1 MTKKVL
7 AGFLVG
13 GAAAFGAWQ
22 ALSADKKKQ
31 IKQAVA
37 DKTHDAV
44 DYATD
49 YAINALDLADG
60 MVQDVKEQAVDKFGD
75 RFSDLADSVKKGADT
90 VKKSADTVKK
100 SADQAVNHFTN
111 DDFDEQTA
119 QIREELAKAQ
129 SDNSSQDDIVID
141 KTTDASEENNDA
153 DASQDDHSSSSDQ
166 D

>member
-37 DKTHDAV
+37 DKTHDA
-44 DYATD
+44 
-49 YAINALDLADG
+49 LDLADG

-75 RFSDLADSVKKGADT
+75 KFSDLAGSVKKG
-90 VKKSADTVKK
+90 ADTVKK

-129 SDNSSQDDIVID
+129 SDTSSQDDIVID
-141 KTTDASEENNDA
+141 KTADASDEDNDA
-153 DASQDDHSSSSDQ
+153 ASQDDRSSSNDQ

>member
-22 ALSADKKKQ
+22 SLSADKKKQ

-60 MVQDVKEQAVDKFGD
+60 MVQDVKEQAVDKFGEA
-75 RFSDLADSVKKGADT
+75 FEQTGAVKGADN
-90 VKKSADTVKK
+90 VHINLEPD
-100 SADQAVNHFTN
+100 
-111 DDFDEQTA
+111 
-119 QIREELAKAQ
+119 
-129 SDNSSQDDIVID
+129 QDDIT
-141 KTTDASEENNDA
+141 KLDAFAKQLVEKA
-153 DASQDDHSSSSDQ
+153 AQD
-166 D
+166 

>member
-75 RFSDLADSVKKGADT
+75 KFSDLAGSVKKRT
-90 VKKSADTVKK
+90 LIRLKKVLIKRSIILPTMILTNRPLRLEKNLPK
-100 SADQAVNHFTN
+100 PNPTPQAKMT
-111 DDFDEQTA
+111 
-119 QIREELAKAQ
+119 
-129 SDNSSQDDIVID
+129 S
-141 KTTDASEENNDA
+141 
-153 DASQDDHSSSSDQ
+153 
-166 D
+166 

>member
-22 ALSADKKKQ
+22 SLSADKKKQ

-75 RFSDLADSVKKGADT
+75 LAGSVKKGADT
-90 VKKSADTVKK
+90 VKKSAD
-100 SADQAVNHFTN
+100 QAVNNFTN

-129 SDNSSQDDIVID
+129 SDTSSQDDIVID
-141 KTTDASEENNDA
+141 KTADASDEDNDA
-153 DASQDDHSSSSDQ
+153 ASQDDHSSSSNQ

>member
-1 MTKKVL
+1 MTKSFSW
-7 AGFLVG
+7 FLVG

-22 ALSADKKKQ
+22 ALSTDKKKQ

-75 RFSDLADSVKKGADT
+75 KFSDLAGSVKKALIRL
-90 VKKSADTVKK
+90 KKC
-100 SADQAVNHFTN
+100 
-111 DDFDEQTA
+111 
-119 QIREELAKAQ
+119 
-129 SDNSSQDDIVID
+129 
-141 KTTDASEENNDA
+141 
-153 DASQDDHSSSSDQ
+153 
-166 D
+166 

>member
-22 ALSADKKKQ
+22 SLSADKKKQ

-75 RFSDLADSVKKGADT
+75 KFSDLAGSVKKGADT
-90 VKKSADTVKK
+90 VKKVLIKRSIILPTMILTNRPLRLEKNLPK
-100 SADQAVNHFTN
+100 PNPTPQAKMT
-111 DDFDEQTA
+111 
-119 QIREELAKAQ
+119 
-129 SDNSSQDDIVID
+129 S
-141 KTTDASEENNDA
+141 
-153 DASQDDHSSSSDQ
+153 
-166 D
+166 

>member
-22 ALSADKKKQ
+22 SLSADKKKQ

-44 DYATD
+44 D

-75 RFSDLADSVKKGADT
+75 KFSDLAGSVKKG
-90 VKKSADTVKK
+90 ADTVKK

-129 SDNSSQDDIVID
+129 SDTSSQDDIVID
-141 KTTDASEENNDA
+141 KTADASDEDNDA
-153 DASQDDHSSSSDQ
+153 ASQDDHSSSSNQ

>member
-22 ALSADKKKQ
+22 SLSADKKKQ

-44 DYATD
+44 DCATD

-75 RFSDLADSVKKGADT
+75 KFSDLAGSVKKG
-90 VKKSADTVKK
+90 ADTVKK

-129 SDNSSQDDIVID
+129 SDTSSQDDIVID
-141 KTTDASEENNDA
+141 KTADASDEDNDA
-153 DASQDDHSSSSDQ
+153 ASQDDRSSSSDQ

>member
-22 ALSADKKKQ
+22 SLSADKKKQ

-75 RFSDLADSVKKGADT
+75 KFSDLAGSVKKALIRL
-90 VKKSADTVKK
+90 KKVLIKRSIILPTMILTNRPLRFAKNLPKPSPTP
-100 SADQAVNHFTN
+100 QAKM
-111 DDFDEQTA
+111 
-119 QIREELAKAQ
+119 I
-129 SDNSSQDDIVID
+129 S
-141 KTTDASEENNDA
+141 
-153 DASQDDHSSSSDQ
+153 
-166 D
+166 

>member
-22 ALSADKKKQ
+22 SLSADKKKQ

-75 RFSDLADSVKKGADT
+75 KFSDLAGSVKKG
-90 VKKSADTVKK
+90 
-100 SADQAVNHFTN
+100 ADQAVNHFTN

-129 SDNSSQDDIVID
+129 SDTSSQDDIVID
-141 KTTDASEENNDA
+141 KTADASDEDHDA
-153 DASQDDHSSSSDQ
+153 ASQDDRSSSSDQ

>member
-37 DKTHDAV
+37 DKTHEAM

-49 YAINALDLADG
+49 YAINALDIADG
-60 MVQDVKEQAVDKFGD
+60 MVQDAKEQAVDKFGD
-75 RFSDLADSVKKGADT
+75 KFNDLADSVKKGADA
-90 VKKSADTVKK
+90 VKKT
-100 SADQAVNHFTN
+100 ADQAVDHFTN

-119 QIREELAKAQ
+119 QIRDELAKAQ
-129 SDNSSQDDIVID
+129 ADSSNQDDIVID
-141 KTTDASEENNDA
+141 KTSDEPKANDDVKA
-153 DASQDDHSSSSDQ
+153 AEDDQTSQSTPNDKN
-166 D
+166 

>member
-37 DKTHDAV
+37 DKTHEAM

-49 YAINALDLADG
+49 YAINALDIADG
-60 MVQDVKEQAVDKFGD
+60 MVQDAKEQAVDKFGD
-75 RFSDLADSVKKGADT
+75 KFNDLADSVKKGAD
-90 VKKSADTVKK
+90 AVKK
-100 SADQAVNHFTN
+100 SADQAVDHFTN

-119 QIREELAKAQ
+119 QIRDELAKAQ
-129 SDNSSQDDIVID
+129 ADSSNQDDIVID
-141 KTTDASEENNDA
+141 KTSDEPKANDDVKVA
-153 DASQDDHSSSSDQ
+153 EDDQTSQSTPNDKN
-166 D
+166 

>member
-75 RFSDLADSVKKGADT
+75 KFSDLAGSVKKGADT
-90 VKKSADTVKK
+90 VKKVLIKRSIILPTMILTNRPLRLEKNLPK
-100 SADQAVNHFTN
+100 PNPTPQAKMT
-111 DDFDEQTA
+111 
-119 QIREELAKAQ
+119 
-129 SDNSSQDDIVID
+129 S
-141 KTTDASEENNDA
+141 
-153 DASQDDHSSSSDQ
+153 
-166 D
+166 

>member
-37 DKTHDAV
+37 DKTHEAM

-49 YAINALDLADG
+49 YAINALDIADG
-60 MVQDVKEQAVDKFGD
+60 MVQDAKEQAVDKFGD
-75 RFSDLADSVKKGADT
+75 KFNDLADSVKKGAD
-90 VKKSADTVKK
+90 AVKK
-100 SADQAVNHFTN
+100 SADQAVDHFTN
-111 DDFDEQTA
+111 DNFDEQTA
-119 QIREELAKAQ
+119 QIRDELAKAQ
-129 SDNSSQDDIVID
+129 ADSSNQDDIVID
-141 KTTDASEENNDA
+141 KTEDEAEPDDDGKAAEDDQTAQSTPNDKN
-153 DASQDDHSSSSDQ
+153 
-166 D
+166 

>member
-37 DKTHDAV
+37 DKTHEAM

-49 YAINALDLADG
+49 YAINALDIADG
-60 MVQDVKEQAVDKFGD
+60 MVQDAKEQAADKFGD
-75 RFSDLADSVKKGADT
+75 KFNDLADSVKKGAD
-90 VKKSADTVKK
+90 AVKK
-100 SADQAVNHFTN
+100 SADQAVDHFTN

-129 SDNSSQDDIVID
+129 ADSSSQDDIVID
-141 KTTDASEENNDA
+141 KTEDEAEPDDDAKPAEDDQAAQSTPNDKN
-153 DASQDDHSSSSDQ
+153 
-166 D
+166 

>member
-22 ALSADKKKQ
+22 SLSADKKKQ

-60 MVQDVKEQAVDKFGD
+60 MVQDVK
-75 RFSDLADSVKKGADT
+75 
-90 VKKSADTVKK
+90 
-100 SADQAVNHFTN
+100 DQAVNHFTN

-129 SDNSSQDDIVID
+129 SDTSSQDDIVID
-141 KTTDASEENNDA
+141 KTADASDEDNDA
-153 DASQDDHSSSSDQ
+153 ASQDDHSSSSDQ